1 MGLSVI
7 IPVYNGDVHLKTC
20 LFFVLN
26 SSLKDIG
33 IIIVD
38 DASKDNSLK
47 ILKGYD
53 LLLFCYNWIK
63 KWFYRKNVEEED
75 IILLE
80 KNTNTLVYEVLIIW
94 I

>member
-26 SSLKDIG
+26 SSLKDIE

-53 LLLFCYNWIK
+53 LLLFFLIK
-63 KWFYRKNVEEED
+63 LKNDFIGKNAEKED
-75 IILLE
+75 IGQLKKI
-80 KNTNTLVYEVLIIW
+80 
-94 I
+94 

>member
-26 SSLKDIG
+26 SLLKDIE

-53 LLLFCYNWIK
+53 LLLFFLIK
-63 KWFYRKNVEEED
+63 LKNDFIEKMWRKKILD
-75 IILLE
+75 SLKKYKII
-80 KNTNTLVYEVLIIW
+80 NPQYERV
-94 I
+94 

>member
-7 IPVYNGDVHLKTC
+7 IPVYNGDVYLKTC
-20 LFFVLN
+20 LFFVLK
-26 SSLKDIG
+26 SSLKDIE

-53 LLLFCYNWIK
+53 LLLFCYN
-63 KWFYRKNVEEED
+63 
-75 IILLE
+75 
-80 KNTNTLVYEVLIIW
+80 
-94 I
+94 

>member
-7 IPVYNGDVHLKTC
+7 IPVYNGDVYLKTC

-26 SSLKDIG
+26 SPLKHIE

-38 DASKDNSLK
+38 YASKDNSLK

-63 KWFYRKNVEEED
+63 KWFYRKKCGERRYYIVS
-75 IILLE
+75 
-80 KNTNTLVYEVLIIW
+80 KKH
-94 I
+94 

>member
-20 LFFVLN
+20 LFSVLN
-26 SSLKDIG
+26 SSLKDIE

-53 LLLFCYNWIK
+53 LLLFFLIK
-63 KWFYRKNVEEED
+63 LKNDFIEKMWRKK
-75 IILLE
+75 IL
-80 KNTNTLVYEVLIIW
+80 YC
-94 I
+94 

>member
-26 SSLKDIG
+26 SSLKDIE

-38 DASKDNSLK
+38 YASKDNSLK

-53 LLLFCYNWIK
+53 LFLFCYN
-63 KWFYRKNVEEED
+63 
-75 IILLE
+75 
-80 KNTNTLVYEVLIIW
+80 
-94 I
+94 

>member
-26 SSLKDIG
+26 SSLKDIE

-53 LLLFCYNWIK
+53 LLLFFLIK
-63 KWFYRKNVEEED
+63 LKNDFIEKMWRKK
-75 IILLE
+75 IL
-80 KNTNTLVYEVLIIW
+80 YC
-94 I
+94 

>member
-26 SSLKDIG
+26 SSLKDIE

-53 LLLFCYNWIK
+53 LLLFFLIK
-63 KWFYRKNVEEED
+63 LKNDFIEKMWRKK
-75 IILLE
+75 IL
-80 KNTNTLVYEVLIIW
+80 YY
-94 I
+94 